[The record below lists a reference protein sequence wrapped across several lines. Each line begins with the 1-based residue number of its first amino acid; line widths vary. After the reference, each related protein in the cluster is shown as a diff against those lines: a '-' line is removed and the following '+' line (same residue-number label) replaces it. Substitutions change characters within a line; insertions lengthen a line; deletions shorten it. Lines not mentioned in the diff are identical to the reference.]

1 MARSTQ
7 RGSLFDPAK
16 TSTLAGRVQR
26 IVYADP
32 RAGWAV
38 IRLLLSDSGTKV
50 TAVGALY
57 GVQPGERL
65 RLSGEWQQDPKFGRQ
80 FRVDTY
86 LSLLPSTPQGIE
98 RYLGSG
104 LIPGIGQVMAERLV
118 EKFGLQT
125 MEVIENEPERLPEVS
140 GIGAHRAAQIQQ
152 AWQRQKGIREVLIFL
167 QGHGISFSQ
176 AIKIH
181 RQYGGRAVAT
191 IRSNP
196 YQLAEDIFGFGF
208 QTADEIASRL
218 GIGRDSPIRAAAA
231 ILHVLGQAELQGH
244 VFLPEDRAIQD
255 AAALLQQP
263 ADLIRSALAVLV
275 ENQKI
280 VRDLAGQGP
289 ASAAIYSRRLFHAE
303 TTVANRLTEL
313 MAQPNPPTASDW
325 QTDLAQFE
333 SQQQFTLST
342 LQKDAVGRS
351 LKENVLV
358 ITGGPGT
365 GKTTLTRAVVELI
378 GRQDQRIVLGAPTG
392 RAAKRLSEATG
403 LEAKTL
409 HRLLEFDP
417 RGMTFQRHSER
428 PLEADVVI
436 VDETSM
442 LDCALAWHLL
452 EAIPA
457 GCRLILVGDVD
468 QLPSVGPG
476 RILADLIDSQLV
488 PIIRLEEVFRQ
499 ASRSL
504 IVANAHRIRRGRMP
518 KSETDRS
525 VDFYYIERH
534 HPEEILETV
543 DHLVGVRI
551 PRGFGLDPRKDIQLL
566 APMRRGLVG
575 VEQLNLRLQ
584 QLLAAESPPVEMVGS
599 RFRQGDRVM
608 QIRNNY
614 DLEVFN
620 GDIGHIVG
628 PSEDSQNLLV
638 DFYGNLVAYP
648 AAEVDQL
655 VLAYACTIH
664 KAQGSEYPCVVL
676 PLHSQHHI
684 MLQRNLLYTAV
695 TRGRQLVI
703 VVGEPKALAR
713 AVRNN
718 RQKVRYTRLTERLT
732 NP

>member
-1 MARSTQ
+1 MAPPTQ
-7 RGSLFDPAK
+7 SGSLFNPAD
-16 TSTLAGRVQR
+16 SPTLAGQVQR
-26 IVYADP
+26 IVYTDP
-32 RAGWAV
+32 RSGWAV
-38 IRLLLSDSGTKV
+38 IRFLPSDGGARV

-65 RLSGEWQQDPKFGRQ
+65 RLTGEWEQDRKFGRQ

-86 LSLLPSTPQGIE
+86 LSLLPSTEQGIE

-104 LIPGIGQVMAERLV
+104 LIPGIGQVMAGRLV
-118 EKFGLQT
+118 ETFGLQT
-125 MEVIENEPERLPEVS
+125 LEIIENEPERLSEVP
-140 GIGAHRAAQIQQ
+140 GIGAHRAAQIRQ
-152 AWQRQKGIREVLIFL
+152 AWKRQKGIREVLIFL
-167 QGHGISFSQ
+167 QGHGISFGQ

-181 RQYGGRAVAT
+181 REYGSRAVAI

-196 YQLAEDIFGFGF
+196 YRLAEDIYGFGF
-208 QTADEIASRL
+208 QTADQIAARL
-218 GIGRDSPIRAAAA
+218 GVAQDAPIRAAAGV
-231 ILHVLGQAELQGH
+231 LHVLGNAESRGH
-244 VFLPEDRAIQD
+244 VFLPEDRVIRD

-263 ADLIRSALAVLV
+263 EDLIRSALALLV
-275 ENQKI
+275 ESHKI
-280 VRDLAGQGP
+280 VRDSARQDRDK
-289 ASAAIYSRRLFHAE
+289 AAIYRPRLFQAE
-303 TTVANRLTEL
+303 TTVASRLTQL
-313 MAQPNPPTASDW
+313 LDQPRPSRAGDW
-325 QTDLAQFE
+325 ETDLAAFE
-333 SQQQFTLST
+333 SRQKLDLSA

-351 LKENVLV
+351 LTENVLV

-365 GKTTLTRAVVELI
+365 GKTTLIRAVVELL
-378 GRQDQRIVLGAPTG
+378 GRQDQLIVLGAPTG
-392 RAAKRLSEATG
+392 RAAKRLAEATG

-417 RGMTFQRHSER
+417 RGMTFQRHAER

-452 EAIPA
+452 EAIPT
-457 GCRLILVGDVD
+457 GCRLIMVGDVD

-476 RILADLIDSQLV
+476 RVLADMIESRLV

-499 ASRSL
+499 AARSL
-504 IVANAHRIRRGRMP
+504 IVANAHRIRQGRMP
-518 KSETDRS
+518 RWETDRS

-543 DHLVGVRI
+543 EHLVGVRI
-551 PRGFGLDPRKDIQLL
+551 PRRFGLDPRRDIQLL
-566 APMRRGLVG
+566 APMRRGQIG

-584 QLLAAESPPVEMVGS
+584 QLLAAESPLVEIAGS

-620 GDIGHIVG
+620 GDVGHIVG
-628 PSEDSQNLLV
+628 PSGDSESLLV
-638 DFYGNLVAYP
+638 DFYGHLVAYP
-648 AAEVDQL
+648 TGDIDQL
-655 VLAYACTIH
+655 VLAYACSIH
-664 KAQGSEYPCVVL
+664 KAQGSEYPCVIL

-695 TRGRQLVI
+695 TRGRRLVI

-713 AVRNN
+713 AVRND
-718 RQKVRYTRLTERLT
+718 RQQVRFTRLTERLA